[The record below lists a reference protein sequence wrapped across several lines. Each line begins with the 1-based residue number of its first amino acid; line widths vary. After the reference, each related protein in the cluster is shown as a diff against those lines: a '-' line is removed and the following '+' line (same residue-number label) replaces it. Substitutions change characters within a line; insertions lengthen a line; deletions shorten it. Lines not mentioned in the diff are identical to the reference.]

1 MSFARHMGKVGVVA
15 AVVAVTASI
24 AVPAWAS
31 PNTTQYSNP
40 SKTTPTVVKPAP
52 SIVGGVQGKVKKL
65 AKKPVVTTAK
75 ASPGPLPFT
84 GIDLS
89 IAAIVGVLLVVTGFA
104 ARRLGR
110 PANHQ

>member
-1 MSFARHMGKVGVVA
+1 MSFARHMRKVAVVA
-15 AVVAVTASI
+15 AVVAVSASI

-40 SKTTPTVVKPAP
+40 STTTPTVVKPAP

-65 AKKPVVTTAK
+65 AKKPVTTAK